1 MLQSMTGYGESTY
14 DGGEGYF
21 HVAIKTVNSKL
32 LDVECYLPRP
42 FAHKEGAWRKI
53 VATHLKRGKVFLS
66 LTYQP
71 RTLAPEE
78 IINES
83 LAKTYGTFLKK
94 LSDELGTSGDIVG
107 NTLRLPGVI
116 SSDESAESLSK
127 EQLTKAT
134 EVVEEAIQQC
144 AHSRKQEGKTL
155 QAQLMQCLTRLH
167 TQAEEVPP
175 LVVAQQN
182 ALRAKI
188 EERVTKEEL
197 TPQDW
202 EQELTALLNKTAIEE
217 ERVRLKSHLQFFR
230 DTLTQGE
237 VIGKKLGFI
246 VQELGRE
253 LNTIGAK
260 IQYGPLQH
268 LAVNMKESVEQMRE
282 QVANLV

>member
-1 MLQSMTGYGESTY
+1 MLQSMTGYGENTY

-21 HVAIKTVNSKL
+21 HVTIKTVNSKL

-42 FAHKEGAWRKI
+42 FLHKEGEWRKI
-53 VATHLKRGKVFLS
+53 VAQYLKRGKVFLS

-83 LAKTYGTFLKK
+83 LVKTYGTFLKK
-94 LSDELGTSGDIVG
+94 LSVELGNTGDIVG

-116 SSDESAESLSK
+116 SSNESAESLSK
-127 EQLTKAT
+127 EQLKKAT
-134 EVVEEAIQQC
+134 KVVEEAVRQC
-144 AHSRKQEGKTL
+144 VHSREQEGKTL
-155 QAQLMQCLTRLH
+155 QAQLIQCLTRLD
-167 TQAEEVPP
+167 TQAEEVPA
-175 LVVAQQN
+175 LVLAQQSV
-182 ALRAKI
+182 LRAKI

-202 EQELTALLNKTAIEE
+202 EQELTALLNKTAVEE
-217 ERVRLKSHLQFFR
+217 ERVRLKSHLQFFS

-268 LAVNMKESVEQMRE
+268 LAVNMKETVEQMRE